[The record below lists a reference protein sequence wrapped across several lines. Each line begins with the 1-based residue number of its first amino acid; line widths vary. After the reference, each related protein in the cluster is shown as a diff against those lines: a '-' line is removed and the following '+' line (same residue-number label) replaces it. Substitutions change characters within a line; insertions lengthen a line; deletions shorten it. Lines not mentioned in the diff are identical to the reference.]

1 MVERKGFE
9 VAESEG
15 KEGRGGE
22 EGGKTAVVAL
32 EECRNEGYQ
41 I

>member
-1 MVERKGFE
+1 MVKRKGFE

-15 KEGRGGE
+15 EQGRGRE

-32 EECRNEGYQ
+32 EERGNGGHQ